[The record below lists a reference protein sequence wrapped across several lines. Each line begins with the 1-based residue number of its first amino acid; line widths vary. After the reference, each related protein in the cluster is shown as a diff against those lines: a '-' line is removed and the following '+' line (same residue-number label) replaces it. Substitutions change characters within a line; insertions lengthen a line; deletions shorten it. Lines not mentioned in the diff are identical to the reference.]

1 MRRAAAAAVRLQGEL
16 GVGAVA
22 WFYLNGKLQCNKVA
36 GLRAMYGTFA
46 ASAPAFSGRKARI
59 AILSMFAIVVCSIVT
74 LTSMFP
80 ETNASS
86 SELSQMLAS
95 HSAVVKSHS
104 PAVHS
109 SVSDNVDHVQIK
121 WQKDEA
127 ALKADRAVLHKEETK
142 FAKDMQQVQY
152 EVGLQRKVVTDDKN
166 LEDVELSQLPRA
178 EFEYHEATAEAVV
191 HPDTHSVYL
200 LDAKQNQEMAV
211 EREIRDQ
218 EQQLKGDLTTFR
230 QHKHVQLDVNKEAAA
245 LSAEEKKLEQDK
257 AHLNSDIAN
266 AGKQIKVSK
275 ARNAMLASEWSSTVN
290 NLEEI
295 KRVEADVENQRRQ
308 ISAGNALK
316 GGLNHGGR
324 KSPAVKQHL
333 KGKPKADGHKRL
345 AFKQHLSEDSDEQPG
360 TYEAATDSKAAAG
373 IAGFA
378 AAEMGGY
385 HGAPTVFGAR
395 AVQGGKKK
403 AAVKQHLSEDSDEQ
417 PGTYEAATD
426 SKAAAGIAGFAAAE
440 MGGYHGAPT
449 VFGARAVQG
458 GKKKAAV
465 KQHLSEDSDE
475 QPGTYEA
482 ATDSR
487 AAAAIAGFAA
497 ADVAGQGGK
506 ACHGENCGPSVFGA
520 KKSPQISKAKPA
532 STTRLASDSFA
543 QQQLGS
549 K

>member
-1 MRRAAAAAVRLQGEL
+1 
-16 GVGAVA
+16 
-22 WFYLNGKLQCNKVA
+22 
-36 GLRAMYGTFA
+36 MYGTFA

-80 ETNASS
+80 ETYASS
-86 SELSQMLAS
+86 SELSQLQTVA
-95 HSAVVKSHS
+95 KS
-104 PAVHS
+104 PTPVHS
-109 SVSDNVDHVQIK
+109 STADNVDHLQIK

-127 ALKADRAVLHKEETK
+127 LLKADRAALHKEETK

-166 LEDVELSQLPRA
+166 LEDVELTQLPRA
-178 EFEYHEATAEAVV
+178 ELEYHEATAEMVV

-200 LDAKQNQEMAV
+200 LDAKQNQEIAV

-257 AHLNSDIAN
+257 AKLKSDITN

-275 ARNAMLASEWSSTVN
+275 ATNAMLASEWSSTVN

-295 KRVEADVENQRRQ
+295 KRVEADVETQRRQ
-308 ISAGNALK
+308 LSPGDALK
-316 GGLNHGGR
+316 SNPTHVGKR
-324 KSPAVKQHL
+324 SPAIKEHL
-333 KGKPKADGHKRL
+333 RAATIPPNKKTAV
-345 AFKQHLSEDSDEQPG
+345 KQHLSEDSEEQSG

-385 HGAPTVFGAR
+385 HGSPTVFGAR
-395 AVQGGKKK
+395 AVEGVKNRP
-403 AAVKQHLSEDSDEQ
+403 AVKQHLSEDSEEQ
-417 PGTYEAATD
+417 
-426 SKAAAGIAGFAAAE
+426 S
-440 MGGYHGAPT
+440 
-449 VFGARAVQG
+449 
-458 GKKKAAV
+458 
-465 KQHLSEDSDE
+465 
-475 QPGTYEA
+475 GTYEA

-520 KKSPQISKAKPA
+520 KKSPQVSKAKSA
-532 STTRLASDSFA
+532 SKTRLTSASFVK
-543 QQQLGS
+543 QQLSS